1 MAENQKY
8 FNIAAEKELLSRIF
22 REPNLILSL
31 SDNLYPTDF
40 YDSSNQVIY
49 SAMISTMREGKAI
62 SPVSL
67 SEKLRDIPI
76 SFLVEISGLAA
87 ATSDY
92 TTYRDIVKE
101 HSNKRRL
108 LKLLRTAAKDLDNKS
123 HEEVL
128 LQLNASLY
136 KSRQQHI
143 KLDIQS
149 DAEIMEETLD
159 SIEVA
164 IKTNNESNGMRVGI
178 RSIDTALKGFKKED
192 LILIAARPS
201 MGKTLLMLTLAE
213 KLAIKYKIAIFSLE
227 MSTTSLSYRRLAAMS
242 TIPMNRIYDPR
253 SLSDAE
259 MKVLMDNIS
268 YIANKDRMI
277 IDATPRISIEQLRV
291 KIQYI
296 KSSRGLDAIM
306 IDHIGLMSL
315 SKGTTDRNN
324 GIGEITGQLKAI
336 AKEFDIAVICLSQ
349 LNRSVESRADK
360 RPMLSDLRDSGSL
373 EQDSDVVLMLY
384 RDGYYSRDKDDDIP
398 DSEPLEIIVAKQR
411 NGPVGTFTLK
421 ARLAY
426 QSLTDY
432 Y

>member
-324 GIGEITGQLKAI
+324 GIGGITGQLKAI